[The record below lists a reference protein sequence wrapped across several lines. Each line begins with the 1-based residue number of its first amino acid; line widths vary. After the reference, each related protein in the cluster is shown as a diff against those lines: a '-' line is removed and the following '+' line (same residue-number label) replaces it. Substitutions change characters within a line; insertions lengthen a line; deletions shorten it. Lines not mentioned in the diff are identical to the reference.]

1 MPQETDA
8 FSDSD
13 KDQPNSLFWVA
24 ARCSWR
30 GFASVII
37 PRLCFTAFNFSQPF
51 LLQRILSYLPGDGP
65 SNRPAVGVGLIFAYI
80 LVYYGYALSGA
91 LNQHR
96 VYRAVARLRGSLIA
110 LIYRETLTM
119 SVAEQKESEVVT
131 LMNADV
137 ERIATGLRQSQEL
150 WASLV
155 EIPLSVWLLSRQ
167 ISWAALSPLG
177 VILICTSGALGSAP
191 KLISSQKL
199 WLDRIQA
206 RVNTT
211 TEIIGLIK
219 PIKMTALTP
228 KLEETITDLREREVE
243 TSGIFRRTLVTITTF
258 CKFRKFIYVW
268 SGYFPALTDARA
280 AFASTSLSPVAAF
293 GTYIAMTKYHNYPT
307 LTADRALT
315 SLVLMNLLFE
325 PVAFFI
331 TALSGLTGAM
341 GCFERIRQY
350 INTETKRKQQQPSD
364 LDSLCTPT
372 EPPHTLQGSRK
383 RSSDEVKKTTMFS
396 LSTKQLEAGEA
407 ANDHRSSSYV
417 VVGANARCGW
427 NESMSPVLEGLDF
440 RIKKGSLTMVVGP
453 VSSGKS
459 TLLNAILGETPV
471 CEGLSRSS
479 TSTTAYCSQSPWLV
493 NNTVEYN
500 ITPGSDM
507 DRNWYDSVLGA
518 CDLGSDLAVMPM
530 GDKTLVGTRGLSLS
544 GGQQQ
549 RLVSAKFLKSFCKAR
564 CCEIF

>member
-1 MPQETDA
+1 MPQDTDP
-8 FSDSD
+8 FLDSS
-13 KDQPNSLFWVA
+13 KDRPNSLFWVA
-24 ARCSWR
+24 AKCSWR

-51 LLQRILSYLPGDGP
+51 LLQRILSYLPGDGS
-65 SNRPAVGVGLIFAYI
+65 SNRPAVGVALIFAYV

-110 LIYRETLTM
+110 LIYRETLAM

-191 KLISSQKL
+191 KLMSSQKS

-211 TEIIGLIK
+211 TAMIDLIK

-228 KLEETITDLREREVE
+228 KLEATLAELREREVE
-243 TSGIFRRTLVTITTF
+243 NSGIFRRMLVTITTF
-258 CKFRKFIYVW
+258 CKFRNFIYPW
-268 SGYFPALTDARA
+268 SVYCIMLIDDRA

-293 GTYIAMTKYHNYPT
+293 GTYIAMTKYYDYPT
-307 LTADRALT
+307 LTTDRALT
-315 SLVLMNLLFE
+315 SLILMNLLFE

-350 INTETKRKQQQPSD
+350 LNKEIKRKKQQPRD
-364 LDSLCTPT
+364 LESLCTPI
-372 EPPHTLQGSRK
+372 EPSHTPKYPRK
-383 RSSDEVKKTTMFS
+383 SSSDEVEKVTMVS
-396 LSTKQLEAGEA
+396 LSTKQSETGEAGKEVG
-407 ANDHRSSSYV
+407 SSSYV
-417 VVGANARCGW
+417 VTAANAKFGW
-427 NESMSPVLEGLDF
+427 NETMPPVLEGLDF
-440 RIKKGSLTMVVGP
+440 RVKKGSLTMVIGP

-479 TSTTAYCSQSPWLV
+479 MSTTAYCSQSPWLV

-500 ITPGSDM
+500 VTQGSEM
-507 DRNWYDSVLGA
+507 DRNWYNSVLIA
-518 CDLGSDLAVMPM
+518 CDLSSDLAVLPM
-530 GDKTLVGTRGLSLS
+530 GDQTLVGTRGLSLS

-549 RLVSAKFLKSFCKAR
+549 RLVSAKYL
-564 CCEIF
+564 ELL

>member
-1 MPQETDA
+1 MPQYTDP
-8 FSDSD
+8 FSVSD
-13 KDQPNSLFWVA
+13 KDRPNSLFWVA
-24 ARCSWR
+24 AKCSWR
-30 GFASVII
+30 DFASVII

-51 LLQRILSYLPGDGP
+51 LLQRILIYLPGDGP
-65 SNRPAVGVGLIFAYI
+65 SNRPAVRVALIFAYV

-96 VYRAVARLRGSLIA
+96 VYRAVARLRGSLVA
-110 LIYRETLTM
+110 LIYRVTLTM
-119 SVAEQKESEVVT
+119 IVAEQKESEVVT

-177 VILICTSGALGSAP
+177 VILICTSGAIGSAP
-191 KLISSQKL
+191 KLISSQKS

-211 TEIIGLIK
+211 TAMIDIIK

-228 KLEETITDLREREVE
+228 KLEATISELREREVE
-243 TSGIFRRTLVTITTF
+243 NSGVFRRMLVAITTF
-258 CKFRKFIYVW
+258 CEFRNLIYLW
-268 SGYFPALTDARA
+268 SVYCLMLTDDRA

-293 GTYIAMTKYHNYPT
+293 GTYIAMTKYHDYPT
-307 LTADRALT
+307 LTTDRALT

-350 INTETKRKQQQPSD
+350 LNKEKKREKQQTSD
-364 LDSLCTPT
+364 LESLCTPI
-372 EPPHTLQGSRK
+372 EPPHTPKDPRK
-383 RSSDEVKKTTMFS
+383 RSSDEVEKVTMVS
-396 LSTKQLEAGEA
+396 LSTEQSEAGEA
-407 ANDHRSSSYV
+407 AKYSGCSSYV
-417 VVGANARCGW
+417 VVAANARCGW
-427 NESMSPVLEGLDF
+427 NETMPPVLEGLEF
-440 RIKKGSLTMVVGP
+440 QVKKGSLTMVIGP

-479 TSTTAYCSQSPWLV
+479 MSTTAYCSQSPWLV

-500 ITPGSDM
+500 VTQGSDM
-507 DRNWYDSVLGA
+507 DRNWYNSVLTA
-518 CDLGSDLAVMPM
+518 CDLNSDLAVLPM
-530 GDKTLVGTRGLSLS
+530 GDQTLVGTRGLSLS

-549 RLVSAKFLKSFCKAR
+549 RLVSAEDL
-564 CCEIF
+564 ELL